1 MATTENAKNTA
12 LAIAGRAQ
20 ELLEGKKAEDI
31 LLLDVRKKSGV
42 TDYFLL
48 ASGTSTPHL
57 KALADEV
64 QYTLKHEGIQCFHR
78 SGDPDSGWIVL
89 DYLDLIIHILSTKAR
104 SYYSLEDL
112 WAGVQRQG

>member
-1 MATTENAKNTA
+1 LATTENPKDTA
-12 LAIAGRAQ
+12 PAIAGRAQ
-20 ELLEGKKAEDI
+20 ELLEGKKAENI
-31 LLLDVRKKSGV
+31 VLIDVRKKSGV
-42 TDYFLL
+42 ADYFLL

-64 QYTLKHEGIQCFHR
+64 QFTLKHEGIQCYHR

-89 DYLDLIIHILSTKAR
+89 DYSDLIIHILSTKAR

-112 WAGVQRQG
+112 WAGVRRPE